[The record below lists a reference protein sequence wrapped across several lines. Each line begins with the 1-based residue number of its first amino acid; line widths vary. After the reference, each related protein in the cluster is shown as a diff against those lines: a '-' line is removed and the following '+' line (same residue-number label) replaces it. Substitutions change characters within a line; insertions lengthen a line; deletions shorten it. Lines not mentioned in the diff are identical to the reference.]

1 MERYMVLEPTGEI
14 RWIQTEHEDLLDTL
28 HREIGCDCVEC
39 VRTVVPDIALI
50 VDESG
55 KVKEPPQLHNRRASE
70 LYAGWTHGIDIAG
83 PAVLVAIHWV
93 GGEREWVPLN
103 ELELRRLKALGISA
117 DKE

>member
-1 MERYMVLEPTGEI
+1 MVLEPNGEI

-28 HREIGCDCVEC
+28 YREIGCDCVES
-39 VRTVVPDIALI
+39 VQTVVPDIALI

-55 KVKEPPQLHNRRASE
+55 KVKEPPQQHNRRASR
-70 LYAGWTHGIDIAG
+70 LYAGWTYGIDIAG

-93 GGEREWVPLN
+93 HGKREWTPLN
-103 ELELRRLKALGISA
+103 KRELRRLKARGIST